1 MDSEIKKIRTHKKW
15 TQEEDDIIIENYIS
29 KGAKYCKEQLPHRRV
44 DLISERARNL
54 GILNTPIKKTYK
66 WTKDELDFLLKNYSK
81 IGADKCTEYIKRST
95 YVIGQKAS
103 KLGIKLNKDILSEIS
118 VNNNKKR
125 QEKRP
130 NSDFKVNVEKF
141 ENINTK
147 EVAYFLGYF
156 WADGHVPHKKK
167 RNGIPSISMSIS
179 TEDCNC
185 ITDTINLIGDWNY
198 YSLKQRKN
206 GKPMTRITTCNTRIS
221 NFLIEHDFHLKSKSN
236 PCKILSKIPNDLK
249 KYFFRGLSDG
259 DGCIYHRNTKNSKRI
274 TFSISSSYSCDWNF
288 IEEIC
293 EKLNIKYTISRRV
306 RKNGS
311 GSEIIMNNKN
321 AKIFCDYIYDGY
333 QIDNIGLTRKLEKYK
348 LITNHILETEK
359 INSESLNKRLLAV
372 SLYKDGKNIKEISE
386 ILQKST
392 EMIRYYLKKSN
403 VKIIVESKQNKVIE
417 LLENGFSKKDIH
429 EIIDVS
435 PRTIRNACN
444 KIKKSL
450 NF

>member
-1 MDSEIKKIRTHKKW
+1 M
-15 TQEEDDIIIENYIS
+15 
-29 KGAKYCKEQLPHRRV
+29 PHRLTS
-44 DLISERARNL
+44 LITVRARNI

-185 ITDTINLIGDWNY
+185 IKDCINTIGEWNY
-198 YSLKQRKN
+198 YTLKQRIN
-206 GKPMTRITTCNTRIS
+206 CVPMTRVTTSNTRLS
-221 NFLIEHDFHLKSKSN
+221 NFLIDNDFHLKSKVSAD
-236 PCKILSKIPNDLK
+236 KILSKIPEDIK
-249 KYFFRGLSDG
+249 HYFFRGLIDG
-259 DGCIYHRNTKNSKRI
+259 DGCIHYSNKKYNKRI
-274 TFSISSSYSCDWNF
+274 NLSICSCYEYDWSF

-293 EKLNIKYTISRRV
+293 KILDIKYLISRRL
-306 RKNGS
+306 KKIGAN
-311 GSEIIMNNKN
+311 SEIIMTGKN
-321 AKIFCDYIYDGY
+321 ALKFCNYIYNGHETDG
-333 QIDNIGLTRKLEKYK
+333 IGLPRKIEKYK
-348 LITNHILETEK
+348 LIKNHIYESDKNT
-359 INSESLNKRLLAV
+359 SESLNRRKESIELYNNGKTINEIAIIV
-372 SLYKDGKNIKEISE
+372 SQPIS
-386 ILQKST
+386 T
-392 EMIRYYLKKSN
+392 IRYYL
-403 VKIIVESKQNKVIE
+403 SKGGIKVIE
-417 LLENGFSKKDIH
+417 NTKKSKVISLLDKGFSKK
-429 EIIDVS
+429 EISKMLNVS
-435 PRTIRNACN
+435 NGTIKSAYKFWKN
-444 KIKKSL
+444 KKSL
-450 NF
+450 I